1 MKRHLFPVVAW
12 AMAAGVAL
20 FLAARAEAVCVGP
33 CCTAHCPVI
42 HTWPTDPPPCDS
54 THTLQKCI
62 DSAAAGD
69 TVEIATNGPI
79 SESLTI
85 QASLTLRAADGFAP
99 EFTTD
104 SGISFITLDLGDES
118 IDIEGLLHLGSIF
131 IEDAQSKLTARIVGN
146 SFKPSSLSPSPIRL
160 LQFYAAGP
168 CTFELSSNTIDVPD
182 GRDGMDLEQVED
194 AWTGRIADNK
204 IIMEGSGHAIA
215 IKREYA
221 SMGSTNTGSMSV
233 DVIGNQISGIS
244 FDGGITIDQNAG
256 TNTERIL
263 DNLVIGQSGNGSP
276 VGAVGL
282 AASGGTVTATVA
294 NNTLVAGKYGIAASS
309 SASGSIG
316 GLVANNIV
324 SGNSLLGMDI
334 DPSVLA
340 TVSNRNNLV
349 FGNYAD
355 YFAPGPGTVTA
366 DPLFVDAPYGDYHLK
381 PGSPAID
388 AGDDSAVPA
397 TDLLGNPITDLDGNP
412 RIQGAHVDIGAYET
426 APEPDAQ
433 MLAVTAI
440 AALLG
445 VVAREAARL
454 RGRRAA
460 A

>member
-1 MKRHLFPVVAW
+1 M
-12 AMAAGVAL
+12 
-20 FLAARAEAVCVGP
+20 
-33 CCTAHCPVI
+33 
-42 HTWPTDPPPCDS
+42 
-54 THTLQKCI
+54 
-62 DSAAAGD
+62 
-69 TVEIATNGPI
+69 
-79 SESLTI
+79 
-85 QASLTLRAADGFAP
+85 
-99 EFTTD
+99 
-104 SGISFITLDLGDES
+104 
-118 IDIEGLLHLGSIF
+118 
-131 IEDAQSKLTARIVGN
+131 
-146 SFKPSSLSPSPIRL
+146 
-160 LQFYAAGP
+160 
-168 CTFELSSNTIDVPD
+168 
-182 GRDGMDLEQVED
+182 ED